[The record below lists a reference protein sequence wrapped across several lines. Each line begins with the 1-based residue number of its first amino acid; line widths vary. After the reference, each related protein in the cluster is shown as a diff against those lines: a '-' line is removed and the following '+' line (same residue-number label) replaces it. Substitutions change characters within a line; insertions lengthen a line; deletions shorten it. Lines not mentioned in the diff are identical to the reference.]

1 MYIAKKHL
9 FLKCVSALSLL
20 LASQYSLH
28 AEADECSSHAESV
41 LISPQEFISL
51 THEQE
56 NDIMYYNSA
65 APEELLQ
72 LRAINP
78 TKPLTIIIYIAADND
93 LHPFAWKNIKQ
104 MEAIGSNENINVI
117 VQLNTPG
124 YLNPTKRYIIKHG
137 KRLLVPAENGA
148 LAQKLNSGSP
158 QTLIDCAA
166 WAMKHYPADNLIIN
180 LWDHGSGVY
189 DPGTR
194 LDSPLLDTKF
204 VNPSNLFYLNPE
216 TNMLELD
223 RSLGYILNQE
233 PSDDESDEQERRQN
247 GRGICFDE
255 TFKSYMTNQD
265 LKFALSEIQNKVL
278 NGKKIA
284 VIWFDACL
292 MAMLEIANLCKDHV
306 EYLVASEEVEYASGS
321 NYELVLRP
329 FIDKALTPREFA
341 CHVVNCFEKSYQ
353 YITRDYT
360 QSAIDLSGVA
370 QLEAN
375 VNLVAAQILSAL
387 QDQRNCSVAKLLQ
400 QCKTRPF
407 CTCFEEPSY
416 IDLRNFYMN
425 LQANLNS
432 ICLINSAKES
442 SIKFTL
448 AKLLDQGINLINSV
462 VIANKVGSNQQRA
475 GGLSIYFPERG
486 MFNSYP
492 RCNFAQTN
500 NWCMMLTQYLLCKK

>member
-1 MYIAKKHL
+1 MYAIKKHL
-9 FLKCVSALSLL
+9 FLKWIGMFCLL
-20 LASQYSLH
+20 LTYQYTICK
-28 AEADECSSHAESV
+28 EGV
-41 LISPQEFISL
+41 LISKQEFVSL
-51 THEQE
+51 MHEQE
-56 NDIMYYNSA
+56 NDILYGNSA
-65 APEELLQ
+65 TQEELLQ
-72 LRAINP
+72 LRAVNS
-78 TKPLTIIIYIAADND
+78 KKAWTIVIYIAADND

-124 YLNPTKRYIIKHG
+124 YLNPTKRYVIKSG
-137 KRLLVPAENGA
+137 KRLLVPADGA
-148 LAQKLNSGSP
+148 ALTQKLNSGSP
-158 QTLIDCAA
+158 HTLIDCAA

-189 DPGTR
+189 DPGTAR
-194 LDSPLLDTKF
+194 IINSSD
-204 VNPSNLFYLNPE
+204 LFRFNE
-216 TNMLELD
+216 ITNMLELKHIAEY
-223 RSLGYILNQE
+223 SELMNQG
-233 PSDDESDEQERRQN
+233 DEQDYRQN
-247 GRGICFDE
+247 ARGICFDE

-284 VIWFDACL
+284 VLWFDACL
-292 MAMLEIANLCKDHV
+292 MAMLEIANLAKDHV

-329 FIDKALTPREFA
+329 FVDKALTAREFA
-341 CHVVNCFEKSYQ
+341 CHVVNSYEKAYQ

-360 QSAIDLSGVA
+360 QSAMDLSGIA

-375 VNLVAAQILSAL
+375 VSLVAGQILSAL
-387 QDQRNCSVAKLLQ
+387 QDQKNNSVAKLLQ
-400 QCKTRPF
+400 QCKARPF
-407 CTCFEEPSY
+407 CACFEEPSY

-425 LQANLNS
+425 LQAN
-432 ICLINSAKES
+432 INTISLTNAAKEAS
-442 SIKFTL
+442 VKLTL
-448 AKLLDQGINLINSV
+448 RRLIDQGVNLINSI

-475 GGLSIYFPERG
+475 GGISIYFPERG

-500 NWCMMLTQYLLCKK
+500 NWSTMLTQYLLSKK